1 MLIGLLLPLLRRFG
15 TRARTLIG
23 VVVIAVGLA
32 LGLVVFALQ
41 GRPSGALH
49 GHVPGAD
56 ALLIRIGLLLVIAG
70 LGLLVS
76 GFLGRHRGGPA
87 TRHRLA
93 SRRRRVPASGR

>member
-1 MLIGLLLPLLRRFG
+1 
-15 TRARTLIG
+15 
-23 VVVIAVGLA
+23 
-32 LGLVVFALQ
+32 
-41 GRPSGALH
+41 
-49 GHVPGAD
+49 
-56 ALLIRIGLLLVIAG
+56 LLLVIAG

>member
-23 VVVIAVGLA
+23 VVVIAAGLA

-41 GRPSGALH
+41 GRPAGALH
-49 GHVPGAD
+49 GHAAGGD

-76 GFLGRHRGGPA
+76 GFLGRHRDA
-87 TRHRLA
+87 TRHR
-93 SRRRRVPASGR
+93 